1 MGTYMILVGAFFQHL
16 FGIHGLSE
24 VGKDEGL
31 PVISNFKWGFP
42 SRKRIKSKDPP
53 NTLRHVAFSSCGKET
68 ITIIAQY
75 GITKKMC
82 ITFFVPNLTI
92 GSFAITLSLTSI
104 PSQNDIIPI
113 VLHFQATLFF
123 NIAVFFLF
131 SDLIRKTR
139 FSRGPW

>member
-1 MGTYMILVGAFFQHL
+1 VVFSPGFLKHQQYCLSTGVARGMGTYMILVGAFFQHL

-68 ITIIAQY
+68 ITIIA
-75 GITKKMC
+75 
-82 ITFFVPNLTI
+82 
-92 GSFAITLSLTSI
+92 
-104 PSQNDIIPI
+104 
-113 VLHFQATLFF
+113 
-123 NIAVFFLF
+123 
-131 SDLIRKTR
+131 
-139 FSRGPW
+139 